1 MKNVNLKLGTGDVGG
16 GSHES
21 PDVRR
26 LVKAAAT
33 FRAGGL
39 YVKNKFY
46 RGSLKFDFCFLLPIN
61 FTLEVKQ

>member
-21 PDVRR
+21 PEVRR

-39 YVKNKFY
+39 NVKNRRVFLNY
-46 RGSLKFDFCFLLPIN
+46 RYILGN
-61 FTLEVKQ
+61 

>member
-16 GSHES
+16 GSHDS
-21 PDVRR
+21 PEVKR

-39 YVKNKFY
+39 NHKKSRSWPSFWLGV
-46 RGSLKFDFCFLLPIN
+46 SI
-61 FTLEVKQ
+61 

>member
-21 PDVRR
+21 PEVRR

-39 YVKNKFY
+39 NVKNRRVFPNY
-46 RGSLKFDFCFLLPIN
+46 G
-61 FTLEVKQ
+61 

>member
-46 RGSLKFDFCFLLPIN
+46 RGSLKFDFLDRNL
-61 FTLEVKQ
+61 K